1 MNEVKIDRSFVSA
14 LGSDDRDAV
23 IVGSVVDLADRL
35 GLRSVAEGVD
45 SQRALG
51 ELRRIGCD
59 LVQGFELA
67 TPMASA
73 DFQGWMLASPNGS
86 TAVLPEPAPAARRAL
101 ELPRQVVPMLDP
113 IR

>member
-23 IVGSVVDLADRL
+23 IVGSVVELADRL

-51 ELRRIGCD
+51 ELRRLGCD
-59 LVQGFELA
+59 LVQGFVLA
-67 TPMASA
+67 TPMASCRLPGLDA
-73 DFQGWMLASPNGS
+73 RLAERLDSAILSP
-86 TAVLPEPAPAARRAL
+86 RRRSQRL
-101 ELPRQVVPMLDP
+101 ELPRQVVPML
-113 IR
+113 IRSA